1 MLHGLT
7 GRRTYGVLPF
17 QHGLGIDEEDGLR
30 VSLRGAVRESVVAP
44 PVGDDV
50 LRVAVCAVP
59 LMSNFTDVD
68 ALAAEPGVVV
78 RFVDRAE
85 ELVDADLVVVPGTRG
100 TVRALRWLRERGLAD
115 ALARRAAEGRPVLGI
130 CGGFQV
136 LGEHIEDDVESREG
150 SVAGLGLLPVRVRFA
165 REKTLARPVGEALGE
180 PVEGYEIHHGV
191 AEVAGGEAFLD
202 GCRVGEMWGTHWHGS
217 LESDGFRRRFL
228 AGWRGRPAPLRPRAR
243 TSFAALREEQLD
255 LLGDLIEEHADT
267 DALLSLIEKGAPAGL
282 PFIAPGAPVTGGP
295 GTRPRPPRPL
305 PERSFECHHAPRHQ
319 GGPVSTPYPFTALV
333 GQDDLRL
340 ALLLNAVSPAVGG
353 VLVRG
358 EKGTAKSTAVRA
370 LSALLPEVPVVA
382 GCRFSL
388 RPGRRRPEL
397 PRRPARGGRR
407 AARPAR
413 MVELPV
419 GASEDRLVGALDIE
433 RALAEGVKAFEPG
446 LLADAH
452 RGILYV
458 DEVNLLH
465 DHLVDLLLD
474 AAAMGASYVEREGV
488 SVRHAARFLLVG
500 TMNPEEGELRP
511 QLLDR
516 FGLTVEVAASRET
529 DQRVEVVRR
538 RLAHDDD
545 PEAFAGRW
553 ADEEAALRDRV
564 VAARAL
570 LPQVVL
576 GDGALRQIAATC
588 AAFEVDGMRAD
599 IVMARTAT
607 ALAAWAGRTDVRSE
621 DVRQAALLALPHR
634 RRRNPFD
641 APGLDEDKLDETLD
655 EAREDDAP
663 EPPGSPEPPEGD
675 DDPDGGPGGGG
686 GQPPADGGPDSPGLP
701 PQQSRDQAEDR
712 NQGEGAGQED
722 APAPQAPAAGG
733 PGEQGAVSAAEPFR
747 TRMLSV
753 PGIGEGAAG
762 RRSRARTEHGRTTG
776 SRRPR
781 GALTKLHLAATVQA
795 AAPHQRARGR
805 SGTGLVVRRDDL
817 RQATREG
824 REGNL
829 VLFVVDAS
837 GSMAARQRM
846 SAVKGAVL
854 SLLLDA
860 YQRRDKVGLVTFR
873 GSAAEVALPPTSSVD
888 AAAARLETLP
898 TGGRTPLAAG
908 LLRAHDVLRVERL
921 RDAARRPLLVVVTD
935 GRATGGVEP
944 VAQAGRAARLFAAD
958 GVASV
963 VVDCESGYVRLGLA
977 GQLAGELGGT
987 AVTLDELR
995 ADSIAGLVKDVQ
1007 GHGNHSR
1014 KAA

>member
-1 MLHGLT
+1 M
-7 GRRTYGVLPF
+7 
-17 QHGLGIDEEDGLR
+17 
-30 VSLRGAVRESVVAP
+30 
-44 PVGDDV
+44 
-50 LRVAVCAVP
+50 
-59 LMSNFTDVD
+59 
-68 ALAAEPGVVV
+68 
-78 RFVDRAE
+78 
-85 ELVDADLVVVPGTRG
+85 
-100 TVRALRWLRERGLAD
+100 
-115 ALARRAAEGRPVLGI
+115 
-130 CGGFQV
+130 
-136 LGEHIEDDVESREG
+136 
-150 SVAGLGLLPVRVRFA
+150 
-165 REKTLARPVGEALGE
+165 
-180 PVEGYEIHHGV
+180 
-191 AEVAGGEAFLD
+191 
-202 GCRVGEMWGTHWHGS
+202 
-217 LESDGFRRRFL
+217 
-228 AGWRGRPAPLRPRAR
+228 
-243 TSFAALREEQLD
+243 
-255 LLGDLIEEHADT
+255 
-267 DALLSLIEKGAPAGL
+267 
-282 PFIAPGAPVTGGP
+282 
-295 GTRPRPPRPL
+295 
-305 PERSFECHHAPRHQ
+305 
-319 GGPVSTPYPFTALV
+319 STPYPFTALV

-370 LSALLPEVPVVA
+370 LSALMPEVEVVA
-382 GCRFSL
+382 GCRFSCA
-388 RPGRRRPEL
+388 PGAPD
-397 PRRPARGGRR
+397 PACPDGPHETGPGTSR
-407 AARPAR
+407 AAR

-516 FGLTVEVAASRET
+516 FGLTVEVAASREP
-529 DQRVEVVRR
+529 DQRVEVVKR
-538 RLAHDDD
+538 RLAYDDD
-545 PEAFAGRW
+545 PEGFAGKW
-553 ADEEAALRDRV
+553 EQEESAVRARI
-564 VAARAL
+564 VAARDL
-570 LPQVVL
+570 LPSVRL
-576 GDGALRQIAATC
+576 GDAALRQIAATC

-607 ALAAWAGRTDVRSE
+607 ALAAWAGRTDVLAE

-641 APGLDEDKLDETLD
+641 APGLDEDKLDDTLEEFGGQDD
-655 EAREDDAP
+655 EP
-663 EPPGSPEPPEGD
+663 
-675 DDPDGGPGGGG
+675 DPDGDGDGDGGGDGPGGGG
-686 GQPPADGGPDSPGLP
+686 GQPPQDAPEGNGPDAGD
-701 PQQSRDQAEDR
+701 DQAADIPA
-712 NQGEGAGQED
+712 QGEPSDRGEQK
-722 APAPQAPAAGG
+722 APAGG
-733 PGEQGAVSAAEPFR
+733 GEQAAARASEPFR
-747 TRMLSV
+747 TKMLSV
-753 PGIGEGAAG
+753 PGLGEGAAG

-776 SRRPR
+776 ARRPR

-805 SGTGLVVRRDDL
+805 SGPGLVVRRDDL

-873 GSAAEVALPPTSSVD
+873 GSSADVALPPTSSVD
-888 AAAARLETLP
+888 AAAVRLESLP
-898 TGGRTPLAAG
+898 TGGRTPLSAG
-908 LLRAHDVLRVERL
+908 LLKAHDVLRVERL
-921 RDAARRPLLVVVTD
+921 RDPARRPLVVVVTD
-935 GRATGGVEP
+935 GRATGGPEP
-944 VAQAGRAARLFAAD
+944 VALAGRAARLLAAE
-958 GVASV
+958 GTASV
-963 VVDCESGYVRLGLA
+963 VVDCESGPVRLGLA

-995 ADSIAGLVKDVQ
+995 ADSIAGLVKEVRQTQ
-1007 GHGNHSR
+1007 GLQSNSR
-1014 KAA
+1014 RVA

>member
-1 MLHGLT
+1 MT
-7 GRRTYGVLPF
+7 TPF
-17 QHGLGIDEEDGLR
+17 
-30 VSLRGAVRESVVAP
+30 
-44 PVGDDV
+44 
-50 LRVAVCAVP
+50 
-59 LMSNFTDVD
+59 
-68 ALAAEPGVVV
+68 
-78 RFVDRAE
+78 
-85 ELVDADLVVVPGTRG
+85 
-100 TVRALRWLRERGLAD
+100 
-115 ALARRAAEGRPVLGI
+115 
-130 CGGFQV
+130 
-136 LGEHIEDDVESREG
+136 
-150 SVAGLGLLPVRVRFA
+150 
-165 REKTLARPVGEALGE
+165 
-180 PVEGYEIHHGV
+180 
-191 AEVAGGEAFLD
+191 
-202 GCRVGEMWGTHWHGS
+202 
-217 LESDGFRRRFL
+217 
-228 AGWRGRPAPLRPRAR
+228 
-243 TSFAALREEQLD
+243 
-255 LLGDLIEEHADT
+255 
-267 DALLSLIEKGAPAGL
+267 
-282 PFIAPGAPVTGGP
+282 
-295 GTRPRPPRPL
+295 
-305 PERSFECHHAPRHQ
+305 
-319 GGPVSTPYPFTALV
+319 PFTAVV

-370 LSALLPEVPVVA
+370 LSALLPEVDVVS
-382 GCRFSL
+382 GCRFSCDPAAPDPSCPDGPHE
-388 RPGRRRPEL
+388 PGGG
-397 PRRPARGGRR
+397 AR
-407 AARPAR
+407 RPAR

-516 FGLTVEVAASRET
+516 FGLTVEVAASREPE
-529 DQRVEVVRR
+529 QRVEVVRR
-538 RLAHDDD
+538 RLAYDDD
-545 PEAFAGRW
+545 PAAFGARW
-553 ADEEAALRDRV
+553 AEEEAAVRQRI
-564 VAARAL
+564 VAARRL
-570 LPQVVL
+570 LPQVRL

-607 ALAAWAGRTDVRSE
+607 ALAAWAGRTDVLAE

-641 APGLDEDKLDETLD
+641 APGLDEDKLDETL
-655 EAREDDAP
+655 EQFSGDD
-663 EPPGSPEPPEGD
+663 GDTD
-675 DDPDGGPGGGG
+675 DDPDPDGPGGGG
-686 GQPPADGGPDSPGLP
+686 GQPAPDSG
-701 PQQSRDQAEDR
+701 PQDDAGGAARPEA
-712 NQGEGAGQED
+712 GEGGQ
-722 APAPQAPAAGG
+722 PQASGAQ
-733 PGEQGAVSAAEPFR
+733 EQSAARASEPFR
-747 TRMLSV
+747 AKVLSV

-776 SRRPR
+776 ARRPR

-805 SGTGLVVRRDDL
+805 SGPGLVIRRDDL

-846 SAVKGAVL
+846 GAVKGAVL

-873 GSAAEVALPPTSSVD
+873 GADAVVALPPTSSVD
-888 AAAARLETLP
+888 AAAARLESLP

-908 LLRAHDVLRVERL
+908 LLRAHEVLRVERL
-921 RDAARRPLLVVVTD
+921 RDPARRALVVVVTD
-935 GRATGGVEP
+935 GRATGGPEP
-944 VAQAGRAARLFAAD
+944 VAHAGRVARLFAAEQ
-958 GVASV
+958 VASV
-963 VVDCESGYVRLGLA
+963 VVDCESGPVRLGLA
-977 GQLAGELGGT
+977 GRLADELGGA
-987 AVTLDELR
+987 AVTLDGLR
-995 ADSIAGLVKDVQ
+995 ADSIAGLVRDVQ
-1007 GHGNHSR
+1007 GTSR
-1014 KAA
+1014 RAA

>member
-1 MLHGLT
+1 MT
-7 GRRTYGVLPF
+7 TPF
-17 QHGLGIDEEDGLR
+17 
-30 VSLRGAVRESVVAP
+30 
-44 PVGDDV
+44 
-50 LRVAVCAVP
+50 
-59 LMSNFTDVD
+59 
-68 ALAAEPGVVV
+68 
-78 RFVDRAE
+78 
-85 ELVDADLVVVPGTRG
+85 
-100 TVRALRWLRERGLAD
+100 
-115 ALARRAAEGRPVLGI
+115 
-130 CGGFQV
+130 
-136 LGEHIEDDVESREG
+136 
-150 SVAGLGLLPVRVRFA
+150 
-165 REKTLARPVGEALGE
+165 
-180 PVEGYEIHHGV
+180 
-191 AEVAGGEAFLD
+191 
-202 GCRVGEMWGTHWHGS
+202 
-217 LESDGFRRRFL
+217 
-228 AGWRGRPAPLRPRAR
+228 
-243 TSFAALREEQLD
+243 
-255 LLGDLIEEHADT
+255 
-267 DALLSLIEKGAPAGL
+267 
-282 PFIAPGAPVTGGP
+282 
-295 GTRPRPPRPL
+295 
-305 PERSFECHHAPRHQ
+305 
-319 GGPVSTPYPFTALV
+319 PFTAVV

-340 ALLLNAVSPAVGG
+340 ALLLNAVSPQVGG

-370 LSALLPEVPVVA
+370 LSALLPQVDVVP
-382 GCRFSL
+382 GCRFSCA
-388 RPGRRRPEL
+388 PGSPD
-397 PRRPARGGRR
+397 PACPDGPHEPGSGT
-407 AARPAR
+407 ARPAR

-516 FGLTVEVAASRET
+516 FGLTVEVAASREP

-545 PEAFAGRW
+545 PAAFAARW
-553 ADEEAALRDRV
+553 ADEEAAVRARI
-564 VAARAL
+564 VAAREL
-570 LPQVVL
+570 LPQVRL

-607 ALAAWAGRTDVRSE
+607 ALAAWAGRTDVLAE

-641 APGLDEDKLDETLD
+641 APGLDEDKLDETLQ
-655 EAREDDAP
+655 EFAGPEEDDP
-663 EPPGSPEPPEGD
+663 DP
-675 DDPDGGPGGGG
+675 DPDGGPGGGG
-686 GQPPADGGPDSPGLP
+686 GQPAPDDGGPQDGGSAAQPEAGDS
-701 PQQSRDQAEDR
+701 
-712 NQGEGAGQED
+712 GEPRPSGAG
-722 APAPQAPAAGG
+722 A
-733 PGEQGAVSAAEPFR
+733 GEQSAVRASEPFR
-747 TRMLSV
+747 TKVLSV
-753 PGIGEGAAG
+753 PGLGEGAAG
-762 RRSRARTEHGRTTG
+762 RRSRARTEHGRTIG
-776 SRRPR
+776 ARRPR

-805 SGTGLVVRRDDL
+805 SGPGLVVRRDDL
-817 RQATREG
+817 RQAAREG

-873 GSAAEVALPPTSSVD
+873 GKDAQIALPPTSSVD
-888 AAAARLETLP
+888 AAAARLESLP

-908 LLRAHDVLRVERL
+908 LLKAHEVLRVERL
-921 RDAARRPLLVVVTD
+921 RDPARRALVVVVTD
-935 GRATGGVEP
+935 GRATGGPEP
-944 VAQAGRAARLFAAD
+944 VALAGRAARLFAAE

-963 VVDCESGYVRLGLA
+963 VVDCESGPVRLGLA

-995 ADSIAGLVKDVQ
+995 ADSIAGLVRDVQ
-1007 GHGNHSR
+1007 GTSR
-1014 KAA
+1014 RAA

>member
-1 MLHGLT
+1 MT
-7 GRRTYGVLPF
+7 TTPF
-17 QHGLGIDEEDGLR
+17 
-30 VSLRGAVRESVVAP
+30 
-44 PVGDDV
+44 
-50 LRVAVCAVP
+50 
-59 LMSNFTDVD
+59 
-68 ALAAEPGVVV
+68 
-78 RFVDRAE
+78 
-85 ELVDADLVVVPGTRG
+85 
-100 TVRALRWLRERGLAD
+100 
-115 ALARRAAEGRPVLGI
+115 
-130 CGGFQV
+130 
-136 LGEHIEDDVESREG
+136 
-150 SVAGLGLLPVRVRFA
+150 
-165 REKTLARPVGEALGE
+165 
-180 PVEGYEIHHGV
+180 
-191 AEVAGGEAFLD
+191 
-202 GCRVGEMWGTHWHGS
+202 
-217 LESDGFRRRFL
+217 
-228 AGWRGRPAPLRPRAR
+228 
-243 TSFAALREEQLD
+243 
-255 LLGDLIEEHADT
+255 
-267 DALLSLIEKGAPAGL
+267 
-282 PFIAPGAPVTGGP
+282 
-295 GTRPRPPRPL
+295 
-305 PERSFECHHAPRHQ
+305 
-319 GGPVSTPYPFTALV
+319 PFTAVV

-370 LSALLPEVPVVA
+370 LSALMPGVDVVS
-382 GCRFSL
+382 GCRFSCD
-388 RPGRRRPEL
+388 PGSPD
-397 PRRPARGGRR
+397 PACPDGPHQPG
-407 AARPAR
+407 AFESRPAR

-433 RALAEGVKAFEPG
+433 RALSEGVKAFEPG

-516 FGLTVEVAASRET
+516 FGLTVEVAASREPG
-529 DQRVEVVRR
+529 QRVEVVRR
-538 RLAHDDD
+538 RLAYDDD
-545 PEAFAGRW
+545 PDGFAARW
-553 ADEEAALRDRV
+553 ADEEAAVRARIA
-564 VAARAL
+564 AAREL
-570 LPQVVL
+570 LPSVRL

-607 ALAAWAGRTDVRSE
+607 ALAAWAGRTEVLAE

-641 APGLDEDKLDETLD
+641 APGLDEDKLDETLEEFGGQD
-655 EAREDDAP
+655 QGD
-663 EPPGSPEPPEGD
+663 GD
-675 DDPDGGPGGGG
+675 DDPDGPGGPGGGG
-686 GQPPADGGPDSPGLP
+686 GQPAPEDDGPRGGDTAARPE
-701 PQQSRDQAEDR
+701 A
-712 NQGEGAGQED
+712 GEGCE
-722 APAPQAPAAGG
+722 PQPSGG
-733 PGEQGAVSAAEPFR
+733 GGGEQQPARAAEPFR
-747 TRMLSV
+747 TKVLSV
-753 PGIGEGAAG
+753 PGLGEGAAG

-776 SRRPR
+776 ARRPR

-805 SGTGLVVRRDDL
+805 SGPGLVIRRDDL

-873 GSAAEVALPPTSSVD
+873 GTAADVALPPTSSVD
-888 AAAARLETLP
+888 AAAARLESLP

-908 LLRAHDVLRVERL
+908 LLRAHEVLRVERL
-921 RDAARRPLLVVVTD
+921 RDPARRALVVVVTD
-935 GRATGGVEP
+935 GRATGGPEP
-944 VAQAGRAARLFAAD
+944 VALAGRAARLFAAD

-963 VVDCESGYVRLGLA
+963 VVDCEAGPVRLGLA

-1007 GHGNHSR
+1007 GNR
-1014 KAA
+1014 RAA

>member
-1 MLHGLT
+1 
-7 GRRTYGVLPF
+7 
-17 QHGLGIDEEDGLR
+17 
-30 VSLRGAVRESVVAP
+30 
-44 PVGDDV
+44 
-50 LRVAVCAVP
+50 
-59 LMSNFTDVD
+59 
-68 ALAAEPGVVV
+68 
-78 RFVDRAE
+78 
-85 ELVDADLVVVPGTRG
+85 
-100 TVRALRWLRERGLAD
+100 
-115 ALARRAAEGRPVLGI
+115 
-130 CGGFQV
+130 
-136 LGEHIEDDVESREG
+136 
-150 SVAGLGLLPVRVRFA
+150 
-165 REKTLARPVGEALGE
+165 
-180 PVEGYEIHHGV
+180 
-191 AEVAGGEAFLD
+191 
-202 GCRVGEMWGTHWHGS
+202 
-217 LESDGFRRRFL
+217 
-228 AGWRGRPAPLRPRAR
+228 
-243 TSFAALREEQLD
+243 
-255 LLGDLIEEHADT
+255 
-267 DALLSLIEKGAPAGL
+267 
-282 PFIAPGAPVTGGP
+282 
-295 GTRPRPPRPL
+295 
-305 PERSFECHHAPRHQ
+305 
-319 GGPVSTPYPFTALV
+319 VSTPFPFTAVV
-333 GQDDLRL
+333 GQEDLRL

-370 LSALLPEVPVVA
+370 LSVLLPEVAVVP
-382 GCRFSL
+382 GCRFSCD
-388 RPGRRRPEL
+388 
-397 PRRPARGGRR
+397 PAAPDPSCPDGPHEAGNGGM
-407 AARPAR
+407 RPAR

-488 SVRHAARFLLVG
+488 SVRHASKFLLVG

-516 FGLTVEVAASRET
+516 FGLTVEVAASREP

-538 RLAHDDD
+538 RLAYDDD
-545 PEAFAGRW
+545 PAGFAARW
-553 ADEEAALRDRV
+553 AGEESAVRQRI
-564 VAARAL
+564 VAAREL
-570 LPQVVL
+570 LPSVRL

-607 ALAAWAGRTDVRSE
+607 ALAAWAGRTDVLAE

-641 APGLDEDKLDETLD
+641 APGLDEDKLDETL
-655 EAREDDAP
+655 EEFS
-663 EPPGSPEPPEGD
+663 GEGD
-675 DDPDGGPGGGG
+675 EDPDPDGPGGGG
-686 GQPPADGGPDSPGLP
+686 GQPPPSDGPQADGGSGAQPEAGDGGE
-701 PQQSRDQAEDR
+701 PQPS
-712 NQGEGAGQED
+712 GAGS
-722 APAPQAPAAGG
+722 
-733 PGEQGAVSAAEPFR
+733 GEQSAARASEPFR
-747 TRMLSV
+747 TKVLSV
-753 PGIGEGAAG
+753 PGLGDGAAG

-776 SRRPR
+776 ARRPR

-805 SGTGLVVRRDDL
+805 TGRGLVVRRDDL

-908 LLRAHDVLRVERL
+908 LLRAHEVLRVERL
-921 RDAARRPLLVVVTD
+921 RDPARRALVVVVTD
-935 GRATGGVEP
+935 GRATGGPEP
-944 VAQAGRAARLFAAD
+944 VALAGRAARLFAAD

-963 VVDCESGYVRLGLA
+963 VVDCESGPVRLGLA
-977 GQLAGELGGT
+977 GQLAGELDGT

-1007 GHGNHSR
+1007 R
-1014 KAA
+1014 RAA

>member
-1 MLHGLT
+1 M
-7 GRRTYGVLPF
+7 
-17 QHGLGIDEEDGLR
+17 
-30 VSLRGAVRESVVAP
+30 
-44 PVGDDV
+44 
-50 LRVAVCAVP
+50 
-59 LMSNFTDVD
+59 
-68 ALAAEPGVVV
+68 
-78 RFVDRAE
+78 
-85 ELVDADLVVVPGTRG
+85 
-100 TVRALRWLRERGLAD
+100 
-115 ALARRAAEGRPVLGI
+115 
-130 CGGFQV
+130 
-136 LGEHIEDDVESREG
+136 
-150 SVAGLGLLPVRVRFA
+150 
-165 REKTLARPVGEALGE
+165 
-180 PVEGYEIHHGV
+180 
-191 AEVAGGEAFLD
+191 
-202 GCRVGEMWGTHWHGS
+202 
-217 LESDGFRRRFL
+217 
-228 AGWRGRPAPLRPRAR
+228 
-243 TSFAALREEQLD
+243 
-255 LLGDLIEEHADT
+255 
-267 DALLSLIEKGAPAGL
+267 
-282 PFIAPGAPVTGGP
+282 
-295 GTRPRPPRPL
+295 
-305 PERSFECHHAPRHQ
+305 
-319 GGPVSTPYPFTALV
+319 STPYPFTAIV

-340 ALLLNAVSPAVGG
+340 GLLLNAVSPAVGG

-370 LSALLPEVPVVA
+370 LAALMPQVPVIS
-382 GCRFSL
+382 GCRFSCD
-388 RPGRRRPEL
+388 
-397 PRRPARGGRR
+397 PASPDPACPDGPHEAGTGVSRD
-407 AARPAR
+407 AR

-529 DQRVEVVRR
+529 DLRVEVVRR
-538 RLAHDDD
+538 RLAYDDD
-545 PEAFAGRW
+545 PAGFAAEW
-553 ADEEAALRDRV
+553 ADEEGALRARI

-570 LPQVVL
+570 LPVVRL

-607 ALAAWAGRTDVRSE
+607 ALAAWAGRTDVLAE

-641 APGLDEDKLDETLD
+641 APGLDEDKLDDTL
-655 EAREDDAP
+655 EQNSGE
-663 EPPGSPEPPEGD
+663 D
-675 DDPDGGPGGGG
+675 DDPDPDGPGGGG
-686 GQPPADGGPDSPGLP
+686 RPPQGDGPDTP
-701 PQQSRDQAEDR
+701 PQPEGEAGDTPAQSVPE
-712 NQGEGAGQED
+712 QGQGQG
-722 APAPQAPAAGG
+722 QQSSGG
-733 PGEQGAVSAAEPFR
+733 GEQQPVRAGEPFR
-747 TRMLSV
+747 TKMLSV
-753 PGIGEGAAG
+753 PGLGEGAAG

-776 SRRPR
+776 ARRPQ

-805 SGTGLVVRRDDL
+805 TGRGLVVRRDDL

-860 YQRRDKVGLVTFR
+860 YQRRDKVGLITFR
-873 GSAAEVALPPTSSVD
+873 GKDAEVVLPPTSSVD
-888 AAAARLETLP
+888 TAAARLEMLP
-898 TGGRTPLAAG
+898 TGGRTPVAAG
-908 LLRAHDVLRVERL
+908 LLKAHDVLRVERL
-921 RDAARRPLLVVVTD
+921 RDPSRRPLLVVVTD
-935 GRATGGVEP
+935 GRATGGPEP
-944 VAQAGRAARLFAAD
+944 VALASRAARLHEVE
-958 GVASV
+958 GTASV
-963 VVDCESGYVRLGLA
+963 VVDCESGPVRLGLA
-977 GQLAGELGGT
+977 GSLARDLGGT

-1007 GHGNHSR
+1007 GTSR
-1014 KAA
+1014 RAA